1 MDLEALSH
9 LVTDVIPG
17 KLAVPPEPKG
27 APVQDLTTLAVL
39 GFAAYRATQLVVHDS
54 IGDGLRTR
62 LELWHAKRSE
72 SKARTF
78 LRDLIGCPYCSGWWL
93 SLVTVLVYLT
103 AAGQWGTAP
112 LWIHAIEC
120 WAVAGVQALLN
131 RWDDTRDSH

>member
-1 MDLEALSH
+1 MDVS
-9 LVTDVIPG
+9 PG
-17 KLAVPPEPKG
+17 KLAVPFEPKG
-27 APVQDLTTLAVL
+27 APVQDLTTLVVL

-54 IGDGLRTR
+54 IGDGLRTS

-72 SKARTF
+72 SKTRTF

-103 AAGQWGTAP
+103 AAGQWGAAP
-112 LWIHAIEC
+112 IWIHAVEG